1 VKLPPETPVMMSTSS
16 ISRRGFPPTVISVRR
31 SSSSTPYENAAA
43 RVPPPE
49 NESTN
54 SVCWSLFW
62 RFGISR

>member
-1 VKLPPETPVMMSTSS
+1 MKLPPDTPVIVSTSS
-16 ISRRGFPPTVISVRR
+16 IMRRGLPATVISVRR

-54 SVCWSLFW
+54 SVCRSLFW